1 MGIDKPNV
9 AFVIRYDMPR
19 SLEIHISDHA
29 LTRASFVQETG
40 RACCNGQKANCLLC
54 ESIILLYVSN
64 ELNSSTVLSWQDI
77 QRTIFLATQSAGSDG
92 HDIVHLATAKVFALA
107 QYASNLTTCRHN
119 QLLIYVGAPLSDLQ
133 PCHDARDICINKGNG
148 FISEIVVTG
157 IAVNIVKLLVS
168 APVQNAGSVRGIGN
182 IIRTL

>member
-1 MGIDKPNV
+1 MQV
-9 AFVIRYDMPR
+9 AMARRQIVSCV
-19 SLEIHISDHA
+19 SLSYSY
-29 LTRASFVQETG
+29 TYPTS
-40 RACCNGQKANCLLC
+40 
-54 ESIILLYVSN
+54 SILPQYF
-64 ELNSSTVLSWQDI
+64 

-92 HDIVHLATAKVFALA
+92 QDIVHLATAKVFALA

-119 QLLIYVGAPLSDLQ
+119 HVGAPLSDLE
-133 PCHDARDICINKGNG
+133 PCHDACDICINKGNG

-157 IAVNIVKLLVS
+157 IAVDIVKLLVS

>member
-1 MGIDKPNV
+1 MQV
-9 AFVIRYDMPR
+9 AMARRQIVSCV
-19 SLEIHISDHA
+19 SLSYSY
-29 LTRASFVQETG
+29 TYPTS
-40 RACCNGQKANCLLC
+40 
-54 ESIILLYVSN
+54 SILPQYF
-64 ELNSSTVLSWQDI
+64 

-92 HDIVHLATAKVFALA
+92 QDIVHLATAKVFALA

-133 PCHDARDICINKGNG
+133 PCHDACDICINKGNG

-168 APVQNAGSVRGIGN
+168 ALVQNAGSVRGVGN

>member
-9 AFVIRYDMPR
+9 AFVIHYDMPR

-40 RACCNGQKANCLLC
+40 RAGCNGQKANCLLC

-92 HDIVHLATAKVFALA
+92 QDIVHLATAKVFALA
-107 QYASNLTTCRHN
+107 QYASNLTTCRHDH
-119 QLLIYVGAPLSDLQ
+119 VGAPLSDLQ
-133 PCHDARDICINKGNG
+133 PCHDARDICIDKGNG